1 MTDTGWTFAGFR
13 VIESEYAPDPNR
25 IKHLGAVSSDYS
37 PFLSR
42 IVNTCDPHGAILDV
56 TDPAQNVRAAYD
68 YHTRR
73 SVNTSKERTMTGPRM
88 DVLGLMAA
96 AEPLWQTAC
105 EEYSEGE
112 SVAIIRAQL
121 ALHRHAVDL
130 ILERLDSE

>member
-1 MTDTGWTFAGFR
+1 MTDT
-13 VIESEYAPDPNR
+13 
-25 IKHLGAVSSDYS
+25 
-37 PFLSR
+37 
-42 IVNTCDPHGAILDV
+42 
-56 TDPAQNVRAAYD
+56 
-68 YHTRR
+68 
-73 SVNTSKERTMTGPRM
+73 RM

-96 AEPLWQTAC
+96 AEPLWRTAC

>member
-1 MTDTGWTFAGFR
+1 MTDT
-13 VIESEYAPDPNR
+13 
-25 IKHLGAVSSDYS
+25 
-37 PFLSR
+37 
-42 IVNTCDPHGAILDV
+42 
-56 TDPAQNVRAAYD
+56 
-68 YHTRR
+68 
-73 SVNTSKERTMTGPRM
+73 RM

-121 ALHRHAVDL
+121 ELHRHAVDL